1 MYLLSSPEGLRHHI
15 NGTLLTRNATSGWG
29 NISVQILSHEASES
43 SLLVP
48 AVAEPL
54 LVWII
59 SGAVRI
65 EEREFGGDWIGGDV
79 STGNF
84 YLTHSPTPYE
94 MRWQAESGEPFVVM
108 HLYLGLSIYQRAVAE
123 VWGSQAEQDYHL
135 RDVSG
140 AEDET
145 VSRLM
150 EMIRVEIA
158 ESADK
163 SEMYLDGLAQ
173 SLAIHLVRQ
182 YGDIGKSPAL
192 RRGALPAFKLQR
204 VTQAMEAGLDR
215 PFNLESLAGEA
226 GLSPYHFSRM
236 FKQSTGSSPSEY
248 FIQLKIAKARRL
260 LRETEMNIVSIAL
273 DLGYASPSHFARV
286 FKRQIGVT
294 PREYRS

>member
-15 NGTLLTRNATSGWG
+15 NGTLLTRNAASAWG
-29 NISVQILSHEASES
+29 SISVQILSHEASES
-43 SLLVP
+43 SLMVP

-54 LVWII
+54 LVWIV

-65 EEREFGGDWIGGDV
+65 EEREFEGDWTASDV
-79 STGNF
+79 SAGSF

-94 MRWQAESGEPFVVM
+94 MRWQAMPGERFVVM

-123 VWGSQAEQDYHL
+123 VWGRQAEDGFHL

-140 AEDET
+140 ARDET

-150 EMIRVEIA
+150 EMIRTEIERA
-158 ESADK
+158 ADK

-173 SLAIHLVRQ
+173 SLAIHIVRH
-182 YGDIGKSPAL
+182 YGDIGNTPAL
-192 RRGALPAFKLQR
+192 KRGALPAFKLQR
-204 VTQAMEAGLDR
+204 VTQVMEANLDR
-215 PFNLESLAGEA
+215 PFSLESLADEA